1 MKKFTVNYWTTIKY
15 NKIKLK
21 EETKQTRNT
30 ILKGKLIRNI
40 YVLEATM
47 NEISSFT
54 SLLFVELKR
63 NLNSI
68 SLFDLISIVDR
79 FFFWGEKYNDDDD
92 EQLSL
97 FDNSIDVKE

>member
-1 MKKFTVNYWTTIKY
+1 
-15 NKIKLK
+15 
-21 EETKQTRNT
+21 
-30 ILKGKLIRNI
+30 
-40 YVLEATM
+40 M

-97 FDNSIDVKE
+97 FDNSIDVKEWEYILYYIFILYTHKMKSIAL